1 MKSLYHHRKFDWMLT
16 KSNSAVFRAAV
27 PVPDHKIGCVD
38 SMVAVLQVG
47 GSQSDM
53 CNILYLVCSCN
64 CDVQAKQTLKKE
76 LMKTN
81 NAMILGYHNRN
92 AYHLA
97 SCSSI

>member
-64 CDVQAKQTLKKE
+64 CDVQAKQKFF
-76 LMKTN
+76 
-81 NAMILGYHNRN
+81 
-92 AYHLA
+92 
-97 SCSSI
+97 